1 MQVQD
6 KGKKEIA
13 SYDGVHC
20 ANCAAPMQGEF
31 CHECGQ
37 SIHTVLKPMHHMLE
51 DTMETFLHVDG
62 RMLHTIPPLLT
73 KPGFLTLEYFAG
85 RRQRYIAPFRLMFV
99 LCLLAFFTTHIAIDA
114 LSSNGHAI
122 TPAAHIDADE
132 FDDQATPAAVQ
143 QALDAKLAELH
154 EGRAKVSGIPGAA
167 TGFDEAEKELRKA
180 ADARLAVL
188 AADAHAT
195 ASPSTPA
202 ASASAAAPV
211 AAASTAPAASASTA
225 VAEDEDHDG
234 SSGKKKKDHHGKEKL
249 KGWLTGHDPVH
260 VAWLPGFMNARL
272 NHAVDNLREN
282 VKDWNSP
289 NPEVRDRATERFK
302 AGVFG
307 ALPQTMF
314 VLMPAFALLLKLF
327 YIFKRRL
334 YMEHLIV
341 ALHSHAFLFAILLLC
356 VVLAMLNAWVT
367 PYAAWAG
374 HILSWLETG
383 LGIWAPLYL
392 LLMQKRVYRQ
402 GWFLTVLKYLV
413 IGWCYLWL
421 FTIALTCAVALGISH

>member
-6 KGKKEIA
+6 KGKKDIV

-20 ANCAAPMQGEF
+20 ANCATPMQGEF

-37 SIHTVLKPMHHMLE
+37 SIHTVLKPMHHMME
-51 DTMETFLHVDG
+51 DTLETFLHVDG

-73 KPGFLTLEYFAG
+73 KPGFLTLEYFGG

-99 LCLLAFFTTHIAIDA
+99 LCLLAFFITHIAIDS
-114 LSSNGHAI
+114 LSENGHSI
-122 TPAAHIDADE
+122 TPAAHVDEDE
-132 FDDQATPAAVQ
+132 FEDQATPAAVQ

-154 EGRAKVSGIPGAA
+154 EGRTKVAGIPGAA

-180 ADARLAVL
+180 ASARVATL
-188 AADAHAT
+188 AAEAQAT
-195 ASPSTPA
+195 TGQQAPA
-202 ASASAAAPV
+202 TSASASIP
-211 AAASTAPAASASTA
+211 AAASTAPAAAASTA
-225 VAEDEDHDG
+225 TSHEE
-234 SSGKKKKDHHGKEKL
+234 SGANGRKKKDRHGKEKL
-249 KGWLTGHDPVH
+249 KGWLNGHDPVQ

-289 NPEVRDRATERFK
+289 DPQVRDRATERFK

-327 YIFKRRL
+327 YLFKRRL

-356 VVLAMLNAWVT
+356 VALAMLNAWIT
-367 PYAAWAG
+367 PHAAWAG
-374 HILSWLETG
+374 QVLGWLETA
-383 LGIWAPLYL
+383 LALWAPVYL

-402 GWFLTVLKYLV
+402 GWILTVLKYLV